1 MKNLLIKGL
10 IGATTLT
17 LGITALTWN
26 GGATLENAKE
36 KISGLTSIVEVF
48 KSNESQLK
56 EKVVTLNKEVKE
68 KAELISSLETRI
80 QELENSLLNSGNDNQ
95 ELIKQIE
102 TLKSEKAELEN
113 ERAELI
119 SALENAQNEV
129 ARLEGE
135 LNKANG
141 EISRANEQ
149 AQLLQQELDK
159 INMENYS
166 PLSQEEL
173 NKILNGEEITTPG
186 NGEEE
191 TPGNGEEETQTK
203 VINWN
208 ITNNSTLTTD
218 KFQLTYIDNRE
229 YGYVEE
235 VSVLSTT
242 QETKDQPLII
252 KFNGGTSNE
261 IFYRQNY
268 TFGKE
273 DINGSKIEVFD
284 KQGNLLEVINIVR

>member
-17 LGITALTWN
+17 VGITALTWN

-95 ELIKQIE
+95 ELIEQIE

-173 NKILNGEEITTPG
+173 NKILNGEEETPG

-208 ITNNSTLTTD
+208 FTNNPTLTTD

-229 YGYVEE
+229 YAFMEE
-235 VSVLSTT
+235 VSVVSTT

-268 TFGKE
+268 TFGKD

>member
-17 LGITALTWN
+17 VGITALTWN

-95 ELIKQIE
+95 ELIEQIE

-173 NKILNGEEITTPG
+173 NKILNGEE
-186 NGEEE
+186 E

-208 ITNNSTLTTD
+208 FTNNPTLTTD

-229 YGYVEE
+229 YAFMEE
-235 VSVLSTT
+235 VSVVSTT

-268 TFGKE
+268 TFGKD